1 MDIEHKRWILLKC
14 KKDENNQIQI
24 KPKGEKPLYK
34 NSLSIESDPCLVIV
48 KNSKCNHICP
58 GEDRSN

>member
-1 MDIEHKRWILLKC
+1 MDIEHKIWILLKC

-34 NSLSIESDPCLVIV
+34 NSLSIESDPCLVV
-48 KNSKCNHICP
+48 AEELKMQSYLP
-58 GEDRSN
+58 WRGQE